1 MPHGILGQIAF
12 KIMHMVAQCLLYM
25 KDTKP
30 GKLLLCNVQ
39 SWNFFKYLLGLV
51 TEQK

>member
-1 MPHGILGQIAF
+1 MVLGNNSF
-12 KIMHMVAQCLLYM
+12 KIIHMVAQCLMYM

-39 SWNFFKYLLGLV
+39 SWNFLKIYGG
-51 TEQK
+51 